1 MTLPILI
8 PVNTLDR
15 AKGRLAEILEPD
27 QRETLTLITLA
38 TVLHAAGDRAIVLT
52 PDERIATFVNGRAR
66 ILREIPGRP
75 GLNPQIDQA
84 IEELLAEGTV
94 TDRLL
99 ILHADLPLVR
109 ESTIEA
115 LEAEDP
121 GPDSVTLVESTDGGT
136 NAMLLHPPGRFRVG
150 YGEKSFGLHVM
161 AASDAGLRV
170 HSCENRELALDLDTP
185 GDIAALLST
194 ARGQQTAA
202 GHYLLSLGFGH
213 EGRFE

>member
-15 AKGRLAEILEPD
+15 AKGRLAEVLEPE
-27 QRETLTLITLA
+27 QREQLTLITLA

-52 PDERIATFVNGRAR
+52 PDDRVATFVDGRAR
-66 ILREIPGRP
+66 IVREIPGRP
-75 GLNPQIDQA
+75 GLNPQIDHA
-84 IEELLAEGTV
+84 IEELIASGVV

-109 ESTIEA
+109 ESTLEA

-121 GPDSVTLVESTDGGT
+121 GPPSVTLVESTDGGT
-136 NAMLLHPPGRFRVG
+136 NAMLLHPPGKFRVA
-150 YGEKSFGLHVM
+150 YGKKSFDLHVM
-161 AASDAGLRV
+161 VASDSGMRV
-170 HSCENRELALDLDTP
+170 HACENRELELDLDTAA
-185 GDIAALLST
+185 DIATLLST

-202 GHYLLSLGFGH
+202 GHYLLSLGFGR
-213 EGRFE
+213 EGAFE